1 MTGTDLKKIEKNLPY
16 AIGMAESILNK
27 NYLSNL
33 SDYEIVCKYE
43 KEFPDSLAKK
53 LNSSVRF
60 FDITQ
65 IVLNKNE
72 NMRDKL
78 VSVFNAV
85 GNTGASLLMQIKGRK
100 EKVEIRLG
108 INSHTENNEKTTLA
122 KNVLKNSLKANFPG
136 TEIEEHFKETEEKD
150 GKKIETTKSVLENV
164 FKDFSATKTIVT
176 VTDVAGLRSEE
187 ETHERKFMQGIEKL
201 IDSMHGKEYTLFLIA
216 DPVSLTDLNENRR
229 ALEEIYTSLVPFS
242 SSQYSIG
249 ENESVGVNESIS
261 VGASDTITKSIAH
274 SVSHTIGKSFTET
287 TGTSRTETTGT
298 SRTETNGTSSN
309 TNINPGAAL
318 GLIGGAIGFAVGGPG
333 GAMIGGAIGGGI
345 GGTFSFSKGKN
356 HSVSEGTN
364 HSVSNSDNHSVSHG
378 TNESDT
384 TGKTTSDSTAHSD
397 SLNISKGTNKELG
410 ESKNIQIQFENH
422 TVRKL
427 MEKIDK
433 ILDRYDSCADLGM
446 WNCATYCIS
455 DKDTAQMLASV
466 YRSIIR
472 GKNSSL
478 ESSSITVWDSESK
491 KAPAISEALRHFEH
505 PILKYGEILLTP
517 GTLISSAELAIHAGL
532 PNHSVPGIPVL
543 ECAEFGRTVSIYG
556 KTNFS
561 DNENTELSLGE
572 IWHMN
577 HKEDLPVKLN
587 TNSLSSHTFITGS
600 TGSGKSNTI
609 YQLLSEL
616 KMAHWH
622 YKSTDGDEKSGN
634 IHFLVVE
641 PAKGEYK
648 NVFGVNSDVSVFGT
662 NPDLSP
668 LLRINPFSFPHGN
681 ESASKNIHILEHID
695 RLIEIF
701 NVCWPM
707 YAAMP
712 AVLKEA
718 IEKAYEDCGWDLT
731 ESTNEYGSDLYPTF
745 ADVTRNIRTIIDS
758 SEYDAENKG
767 AYKGSLIT
775 RLKSLTNGIN
785 GLILTTKELENKNLF
800 DKNVIVDLS
809 RVGSTET
816 KSLIMGFLVL
826 KLQEY
831 RITSG
836 VMNAQ
841 LQHVTVLEEAH
852 NLLKRTST
860 EQSQESGN
868 LLGKS
873 VEMLTNSIAEMRTYG
888 EGFIIADQA
897 PALLDMAVIRNTN
910 TKIIMRLP
918 DKDDR
923 ELVGKAANLND
934 DQIIE
939 LAKLPRGVAAVYQ
952 NEWVEAVLCKVKH
965 FTGNVKPWDYKKTE
979 KQTVEDNVPDRLE
992 IAKLL
997 YKGIAVTTESELEE
1011 LNKKLNKLNLRA
1023 STVVQILRS
1032 IRSPLESPRY
1042 TKLAPIVSELFPTL
1056 KDSFIASFNR
1066 TSDTEQWTIDV
1077 DNAIREQI
1085 QSNMEEELLRSIRQ
1099 CIITD
1104 YLHNDLRKTELLE
1117 KWSNKGGAK

>member
-1 MTGTDLKKIEKNLPY
+1 MSQTELKEIKKQDLPF

-27 NYLSNL
+27 NYLTNL
-33 SDYEIVCKYE
+33 SDYEIVSNYE
-43 KEFPDSLAKK
+43 KQLSDSLAKK

-85 GNTGASLLMQIKGRK
+85 GNTSASLLMQIRGSK

-108 INSHTENNEKTTLA
+108 INSHNENNEKTTLA

-136 TEIEEHFKETEEKD
+136 TELEEHFKVEEEKD
-150 GKKIETTKSVLENV
+150 GKKIEFTKNV
-164 FKDFSATKTIVT
+164 FEKVLDDFSATKTIVA
-176 VTDVAGLRSEE
+176 VTDIAGLRYEE
-187 ETHERKFMQGIEKL
+187 ETSERKFMQGIEKL
-201 IDSMHGKEYTLFLIA
+201 IDAMRGKEYSLFLIA
-216 DPVSLTDLNENRR
+216 DPVSLSDLNENRR
-229 ALEEIYTSLVPFS
+229 ALEEIYTNLVPFS
-242 SSQYSIG
+242 SSQYSVS
-249 ENESVGVNESIS
+249 ENESIGVNESIS
-261 VGASDTITKSIAH
+261 LGASNTITQSIAH
-274 SVSHTIGKSFTET
+274 SVSHTIGKSYTET
-287 TGTSRTETTGT
+287 NGT
-298 SRTETNGTSSN
+298 SRTETNGTSHTVTDGK
-309 TNINPGAAL
+309 TNGFSV
-318 GLIGGAIGFAVGGPG
+318 GGFIGVNAGIMGGGNIGFNH
-333 GAMIGGAIGGGI
+333 
-345 GGTFSFSKGKN
+345 SKS

-364 HSVSNSDNHSVSHG
+364 HSVGYSENHSFAKGV
-378 TNESDT
+378 NESNT
-384 TGKTTSDSTAHSD
+384 NGETASEAKSHSD
-397 SLNISKGTNKELG
+397 SINISKGTNKQIG

-422 TVRKL
+422 TVKKL

-433 ILDRYDSCADLGM
+433 ILERYDSCADLGM
-446 WNCATYCIS
+446 WNCSTYCIS
-455 DKDTAQMLASV
+455 DKDTAQMLASL

-478 ESSSITVWDSESK
+478 ESSFVTLWDLESK
-491 KAPAISEALRHFEH
+491 KVPAISEALRHFEH
-505 PILKYGEILLTP
+505 PKFKYGNFLITP
-517 GTLISSAELAIHAGL
+517 GTLISSSELAIHAGL

-543 ECAEFGRTVSIYG
+543 ECAEFGRTVSTYD
-556 KTNFS
+556 KKNS
-561 DNENTELSLGE
+561 PNKKRVELLLGE

-577 HKEDLPVKLN
+577 HKEDLPVELDAD
-587 TNSLSSHTFITGS
+587 SLASHTFITGS
-600 TGSGKSNTI
+600 TGSGKSNTV
-609 YQLLSEL
+609 YQLLSSL
-616 KMAHWH
+616 RKR
-622 YKSTDGDEKSGN
+622 GIN
-634 IHFLVVE
+634 FLVVE

-648 NVFGVNSDVSVFGT
+648 NVFGSNSDVSVFGT

-681 ESASKNIHILEHID
+681 EDPSKNIHILEHLD

-718 IEKAYEDCGWDLT
+718 VEKSYEDCGWNLT
-731 ESTNEYGSDLYPTF
+731 KSTNKYGSELYPTF

-785 GLILTTKELENKNLF
+785 GLIFTTNELESKDLF
-800 DKNVIVDLS
+800 DENVIVDLS

-816 KSLIMGFLVL
+816 KSLIMGLLVL

-831 RITSG
+831 RMTSG
-836 VMNAQ
+836 VMNAP

-965 FTGNVKPWDYKKTE
+965 FVTDEKPYSYAKTNPVLSNISDKSRTLRIVRLLLTLRNEKEIEEINSFLNHFYLPAATYVGIKKYIETKPKKTDFV
-979 KQTVEDNVPDRLE
+979 K
-992 IAKLL
+992 I
-997 YKGIAVTTESELEE
+997 
-1011 LNKKLNKLNLRA
+1011 
-1023 STVVQILRS
+1023 
-1032 IRSPLESPRY
+1032 
-1042 TKLAPIVSELFPTL
+1042 APIVSSLLPELKKNIFDSPLENKTI
-1056 KDSFIASFNR
+1056 KDVRHNLQLEISNLCQ
-1066 TSDTEQWTIDV
+1066 DEQLQRNILQCLLIDY
-1077 DNAIREQI
+1077 A
-1085 QSNMEEELLRSIRQ
+1085 
-1099 CIITD
+1099 
-1104 YLHNDLRKTELLE
+1104 YNDLSNPQKLAELKMDE
-1117 KWSNKGGAK
+1117 GK

>member
-1 MTGTDLKKIEKNLPY
+1 MADENKSIDVRKQEDLAV
-16 AIGMAESILNK
+16 AIDNADVLLNK
-27 NYLSNL
+27 SYLSLLNTAHITEQFPSF
-33 SDYEIVCKYE
+33 SDNTEIIE
-43 KEFPDSLAKK
+43 DFNKK
-53 LNSSVRF
+53 VRF

-65 IVLNKNE
+65 IVLNKSE

-78 VSVFNAV
+78 VTVFNSV
-85 GNTGASLLMQIKGRK
+85 GTTGASLLMHIKGSA
-100 EKVEIRLG
+100 EKVRIQFGVRNQDSKKIALSQEVL
-108 INSHTENNEKTTLA
+108 EK
-122 KNVLKNSLKANFPG
+122 NLKANFPG
-136 TEIEEHFKETEEKD
+136 SLFGNCDK
-150 GKKIETTKSVLENV
+150 TTLKENV
-164 FKDFSATKTIVT
+164 LDAIPFSGVVST
-176 VTDVAGLRSEE
+176 VTDVAGFRFEE
-187 ETHERKFMQGIEKL
+187 ETKDRQFMQGIEKL
-201 IDSMHGKEYTLFLIA
+201 IDTLQGENYSLLLVA
-216 DPVSLTDLNENRR
+216 DPISLTDLNESRR
-229 ALEEIYTSLVPFS
+229 ALENLYSSLVPFCE
-242 SSQYSIG
+242 SQFTLG
-249 ENESVGVNESIS
+249 ANESDSVNQSITNSITDTVSNSVTTTVTHTVGKSE
-261 VGASDTITKSIAH
+261 TITDGTSKSINI
-274 SVSHTIGKSFTET
+274 SGSGIGAII
-287 TGTSRTETTGT
+287 GTCIAPGIGT
-298 SRTETNGTSSN
+298 V
-309 TNINPGAAL
+309 
-318 GLIGGAIGFAVGGPG
+318 IGGAIGSIVSG
-333 GAMIGGAIGGGI
+333 
-345 GGTFSFSKGKN
+345 SFSKN
-356 HSVSEGTN
+356 HSEA
-364 HSVSNSDNHSVSHG
+364 HG
-378 TNESDT
+378 TNESD
-384 TGKTTSDSTAHSD
+384 STAKGETKGNSHTEGNSKQEGSAHSD
-397 SLNISKGTNKELG
+397 GSSQSL
-410 ESKNIQIQFENH
+410 QIKFENH
-422 TVRKL
+422 GVKKL
-427 MEKIDK
+427 LERIDETLK
-433 ILDRYDSCADLGM
+433 RYNTCADLGM
-446 WNCATYCIS
+446 WNCAVYCIS
-455 DKDTAQMLASV
+455 ESEYVSQMAASV
-466 YRSIIR
+466 YQSLIR

-478 ESSSITVWDSESK
+478 ENGAVTLWDKDQSK
-491 KAPAISEALRHFEH
+491 LIINSLKHMAHPMLDIGGLRV
-505 PILKYGEILLTP
+505 TP
-517 GTLISSAELAIHAGL
+517 GTLISSSELAIEAGL
-532 PNHSVPGIPVL
+532 PNHSVPGIPVI
-543 ECAEFGRTVSIYG
+543 ECAEFGRTVATYDDIKITRGIELGKIY
-556 KTNFS
+556 NMH
-561 DNENTELSLGE
+561 TEE
-572 IWHMN
+572 
-577 HKEDLPVKLN
+577 KLPVELDAD
-587 TNSLSSHTFITGS
+587 SLTSHTFITGS
-600 TGSGKSNTI
+600 TGSGKSNTV
-609 YQLLSEL
+609 YQILSSL
-616 KMAHWH
+616 QKR
-622 YKSTDGDEKSGN
+622 GIN
-634 IHFLVVE
+634 FLVVE

-648 NVFGVNSDVSVFGT
+648 SVFGSNIDVSVYGT
-662 NPDLSP
+662 NPDLEP

-681 ESASKNIHILEHID
+681 EDSSKNIHILEHLD

-718 IEKAYEDCGWDLT
+718 VEKSYEDCGWNLT
-731 ESTNEYGSDLYPTF
+731 ESTNKYGSELYPTF

-785 GLILTTKELENKNLF
+785 ALIFNTNELDNKDLF
-800 DKNVIVDLS
+800 DENVIVDLS

-816 KSLIMGFLVL
+816 KSLIMGLLVL

-831 RITSG
+831 RMTSG
-836 VMNAQ
+836 AMNAS
-841 LQHVTVLEEAH
+841 LRHVTVLEEAH

-860 EQSQESGN
+860 EQSQDSGN

-965 FTGNVKPWDYKKTE
+965 FVTEEKMYSYTKPKDEPEANITA
-979 KQTVEDNVPDRLE
+979 DRLE

-997 YKGIAVTTESELEE
+997 CKGVAVTAESDLKELKE
-1011 LNKKLNKLNLRA
+1011 KLNKLNLHA

-1099 CIITD
+1099 CIITN
-1104 YLHNDLRKTELLE
+1104 YLHNELGKTELLE
-1117 KWSNKGGAK
+1117 KWANQGGVK